1 MNANRN
7 GGRAAPGRSGLVLAI
22 SPFRLQR
29 SLRLLPQRWLG
40 MGLLGVISILLGG
53 AHLFTTLIGAAELPC
68 FIGVKEANW

>member
-1 MNANRN
+1 
-7 GGRAAPGRSGLVLAI
+7 
-22 SPFRLQR
+22 
-29 SLRLLPQRWLG
+29 